1 MPLRSALPRASRQ
14 LCRAAHCPSSADR
27 RILLRMGQSPDISE
41 VYRPPAVDVSWE
53 KPSAPTALP
62 AFYVVSP
69 TKFVILFVCTT
80 GIYQLY
86 WFYRHFRQA
95 KLAVRDDSWPVARAI
110 FAIFFTHDLFRRI
123 NMAGGYFNAD
133 TFATMYVILA
143 IVARIIDRV
152 SSASETFGVLDL
164 LGIVLGL
171 ATGMP
176 LFTAQKAANRAC
188 GDPEGQQ
195 NSRFTLANFG
205 WCGFGMLMWLLVLA
219 GALLP
224 AVPE

>member
-1 MPLRSALPRASRQ
+1 
-14 LCRAAHCPSSADR
+14 
-27 RILLRMGQSPDISE
+27 MGQSPDISE
-41 VYRPPAVDVSWE
+41 VYRPPGVDVDLG
-53 KPSAPTALP
+53 KPAPSLAVP

-69 TKFVILFVCTT
+69 TKFTILFVCTM
-80 GIYQLY
+80 GLYQLY
-86 WFYRHFRQA
+86 WFYAHFRSA
-95 KLAVRDDSWPVARAI
+95 KLAARDDSWPVARAI

-123 NMAGGYFNAD
+123 NMSGGYFNAD

-152 SSASETFGVLDL
+152 SAASDSFGVLDL
-164 LGIVLGL
+164 LSIVLGL

-188 GDPEGQQ
+188 GDPEGRQ
-195 NSRFTLANFG
+195 NSSFTLANFV
-205 WCGFGMLMWLLVLA
+205 WCGIGMLFWLLILA

-224 AVPE
+224 EIPHTGAGID